1 MKDAKRTGVEAL
13 APEKAAEAAALAAL
27 CMADN
32 SYYAL
37 LYQGYSRAEMI
48 SLMRVRIERTLAYCA
63 AQKGLFGATV
73 GGRLAAYEY
82 MVDYR
87 RLRDENGAL
96 FRAIFSYGEA
106 AGETPPLRE
115 IKHTLSGLLDEGR
128 RITYVLGCG
137 VAPWARRCASVLAA
151 MAHFNKGLLR
161 SEDVIAADFSNRA
174 LLSLCSRH
182 GPFEI
187 KELSG
192 DYWFFLRR

>member
-13 APEKAAEAAALAAL
+13 APEKAAEAAALAAI

-63 AQKGLFGATV
+63 AQKGLFGATA

-87 RLRDENGAL
+87 RLLCARSSTRS
-96 FRAIFSYGEA
+96 RA
-106 AGETPPLRE
+106 
-115 IKHTLSGLLDEGR
+115 
-128 RITYVLGCG
+128 
-137 VAPWARRCASVLAA
+137 
-151 MAHFNKGLLR
+151 
-161 SEDVIAADFSNRA
+161 
-174 LLSLCSRH
+174 SLTR
-182 GPFEI
+182 G
-187 KELSG
+187 G
-192 DYWFFLRR
+192 G